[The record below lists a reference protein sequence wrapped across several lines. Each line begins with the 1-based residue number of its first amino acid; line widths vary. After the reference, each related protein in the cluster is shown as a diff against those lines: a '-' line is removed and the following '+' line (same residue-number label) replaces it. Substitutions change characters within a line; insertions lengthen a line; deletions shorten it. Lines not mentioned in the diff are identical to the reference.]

1 MRAEGRALS
10 LILIGLPE
18 LVSWAEHDRVQS
30 RVKAGLPGLL
40 CTSNTRLPDLVN
52 RWPRHDVYLAT

>member
-30 RVKAGLPGLL
+30 RMKAGLPGRSPL
-40 CTSNTRLPDLVN
+40 
-52 RWPRHDVYLAT
+52 YLEYPSA